1 MNKHHN
7 IHILFSLSLF
17 LIFVIGAF
25 FVITY
30 EIKGYQNIND
40 ACTKEDNLI
49 LPLSYLNTKLKAND
63 SYETCKII
71 EINNIS
77 CLEIK
82 TEKAKTYIY
91 LHKGYLK
98 ELYLSNDYLPN
109 LEEGTKLFSIDELLI
124 EQHNNLLTFTVT
136 KDKDSKTLSIYLHG
150 GNKSED

>member
-17 LIFVIGAF
+17 LVFVIGSF
-25 FVITY
+25 FIITY

-40 ACTKEDNLI
+40 VCTKEDNLI

-63 SYETCKII
+63 SDGACKIV

-82 TEKAKTYIY
+82 TKKTKTYIY
-91 LHKGYLK
+91 LHEGYLK
-98 ELYLSNDYLPN
+98 ELYLSNDYQPKLDD
-109 LEEGTKLFSIDELLI
+109 GTKLFKIDKFLI
-124 EQHNNLLTFTVT
+124 EQENDLLKFTIIEGEE
-136 KDKDSKTLSIYLHG
+136 SKSLSIYLHG
-150 GNKSED
+150 GNKNED